1 MKVKKARL
9 PAVPPRQQTANKSS
23 DTKMPFS
30 SAPSCLPTF
39 GSRTGRAAPV
49 LAVFAALVL
58 GGCSWLGVGGEGTKT
73 GGTTL
78 YPCPAVGVLN
88 ETDHV
93 TLLSGSG
100 ADLTDVV
107 ARAEIGKVVSKC
119 EYDIDESTIT
129 VDLAFDGIAEIGP
142 AAQSRELTLNTFVAV
157 TRRYSAFDKK
167 QVYEVPV
174 VFEPGQRQV
183 RFVKT
188 VDGTVLPYGGRA
200 DGSIYP
206 IRVGFHLTPEQLEY
220 NRRVFYNPIR

>member
-1 MKVKKARL
+1 M
-9 PAVPPRQQTANKSS
+9 
-23 DTKMPFS
+23 
-30 SAPSCLPTF
+30 
-39 GSRTGRAAPV
+39 
-49 LAVFAALVL
+49 LATLAALAL
-58 GGCSWLGVGGEGTKT
+58 SGCGMFGGGDLKE

-100 ADLTDVV
+100 TDLTDIV
-107 ARAEIGKVVSKC
+107 AKAEIGKVVSRC
-119 EYDIDESTIT
+119 EYDTEESTIT
-129 VDLAFDGIAEIGP
+129 VDIAFDGIAELGP
-142 AAQSRELTLNTFVAV
+142 AASARVLTLKTFVAV
-157 TRRYSAFDKK
+157 TRRFNAFDKK

-200 DGSIYP
+200 DGSIYQ
-206 IRVGFHLTPEQLEY
+206 ILVGFQLTPEQLEY
-220 NRRVFYNPIR
+220 NRRVAYSPIR

>member
-1 MKVKKARL
+1 
-9 PAVPPRQQTANKSS
+9 
-23 DTKMPFS
+23 MPFS
-30 SAPSCLPTF
+30 PAPSCPTTLA
-39 GSRTGRAAPV
+39 SRTGRATPV
-49 LAVFAALVL
+49 LAVLAALAL
-58 GGCSWLGVGGEGTKT
+58 GGCSWFGGGGGTKT

-93 TLLSGSG
+93 TLLSGAG
-100 ADLTDVV
+100 TDLTDVV

-119 EYDIDESTIT
+119 EYDVDDSTIT

-142 AAQSRELTLNTFVAV
+142 AAQSRALTLNTFVAV

-188 VDGTVLPYGGRA
+188 VDGTVLPYGGQA
-200 DGSIYP
+200 DGSIYQ
-206 IRVGFHLTPEQLEY
+206 ILVGFQLTPEQLEY
-220 NRRVFYNPIR
+220 NRRVSYNPIR